1 MCFCGRPHTCPSG
14 HSVKPGE
21 TKSVE
26 LALGKPGYEFRPKGR
41 SARDFLDVSVLTQG
55 VTEVKETPV
64 KVKDNS
70 RYEVTPDFTVV
81 WSTDKPEVEFHAG
94 MKKGT
99 TDLRIVYR
107 SFGGGDHVAGF
118 RVIVE

>member
-1 MCFCGRPHTCPSG
+1 MPAFQVIRI
-14 HSVKPGE
+14 KPGE

-26 LALGKPGYEFRPKGR
+26 LALGKPGYEFRPQGR
-41 SARDFLDVSVLTQG
+41 SGRDFLYVSVLTQG
-55 VTEVKETPV
+55 ATEVKETPL

-81 WSTDKPEVEFHAG
+81 WSTDKPEVEFHAAKE

-99 TDLRIVYR
+99 TDLRIMYR
-107 SFGGGDHVAGF
+107 TFGGGDHVAGF